1 MRSVSLGYFYL
12 PKCASTSIKTVL
24 HQQEYGFPFD
34 ERKRSTARGGVQ
46 SIHGFIARK
55 FMGDI
60 SSAQHRIIVV
70 RDPVERFLSGY
81 ASRVTGHMEL
91 SEAKVALRHN
101 GGPEFEEPGFVF
113 NPGLGQFL
121 ENLDRYL
128 QEVTIEWHLRPLHQ
142 HLPQGLDQFTRV
154 HQIKRIDLLQ
164 DHLSEIYGKALG
176 LPRLQTRG
184 EKVSIKQLSSSQLEQ
199 VFNFCQ
205 TDYELLSGW
214 FTRDE
219 VWNQWKSDQ
228 AAWVYNSDARRL
240 DTDARR
246 LVEDALRLSRTPEE
260 LLIGDLESKSIVYVT
275 SYTVPERSKP
285 DRLMDRALQKAGVLL
300 SHIALTTDDDNDEKL
315 WKHLSTNSSN
325 RLAQFWQHSS
335 LLRGELAKIEPD
347 LVHCYGLRAAVLVMM
362 SLSKLHSKA
371 KIVIDIPAS
380 IPASWRRFGFI
391 AQTLRLLVVKLICMN
406 PSVSPLFQISR
417 EEDKK
422 RLQNS
427 QGCAYF
433 VPAVDEKVV
442 HLATIDSSAH
452 GVVFI
457 NAYSLLLEEVS
468 GAAKLIVKLLDELEI
483 SENLSYLKILMP
495 RYATVEQALIKSGL
509 EERLNSERLK
519 TVAKD
524 SNVLAETRSSQVVI
538 IPSLRS
544 LDARQF
550 TLEAQQLGRPV
561 IAPNNSY
568 GRFLVV
574 HGLSGYLFSD
584 GEIEIATRNVNRL
597 ISTRGLPE
605 KMGFKGRIHVE
616 SYFTNEKAFEITA
629 EKYSLLL

>member
-1 MRSVSLGYFYL
+1 MRSVSLGYFDL

-34 ERKRSTARGGVQ
+34 ERKRSTARGGLQ
-46 SIHGFIARK
+46 SIHPFFARK
-55 FMGDI
+55 FTGDI

-128 QEVTIEWHLRPLHQ
+128 QEVSIEWHLRPLHQ

-219 VWNQWKSDQ
+219 IWNQWKSDQ
-228 AAWVYNSDARRL
+228 DAWVYNSDARRL
-240 DTDARR
+240 
-246 LVEDALRLSRTPEE
+246 EDALRLSRTTED
-260 LLIGDLESKSIVYVT
+260 LLIGDFESKSIAYVT
-275 SYTVPERSKP
+275 SYTAPERSKS
-285 DRLMDRALQKAGVLL
+285 DRLLDRALQKAGALL

-315 WKHLSTNSSN
+315 WKYLSIKSSN
-325 RLAQFWQHSS
+325 RLAQFGQHSS
-335 LLRGELAKIEPD
+335 LLRSELAKNEPD
-347 LVHCYGLRAAVLVMM
+347 LVHCYGLRATVLVIM
-362 SLSKLHSKA
+362 SLSKLRSKA
-371 KIVIDIPAS
+371 KVVVDIPAS
-380 IPASWRRFGFI
+380 VPASWRRFGFI
-391 AQTLRLLVVKLICMN
+391 LQTLRLLVVKLICMN
-406 PSVSPLFQISR
+406 SSVSPLFQISR

-468 GAAKLIVKLLDELEI
+468 EAAKLIVKLLDELEM

-509 EERLNSERLK
+509 EERLNSVRLK

-538 IPSLRS
+538 IPSLQS
-544 LDARQF
+544 SDARQF

-561 IAPNNSY
+561 VAPNNSY

-584 GEIEIATRNVNRL
+584 GEIEVATRNVNRL

>member
-1 MRSVSLGYFYL
+1 MRSVSLGYFDL

-24 HQQEYGFPFD
+24 HQQEYGFPFE
-34 ERKRSTARGGVQ
+34 ERKSSTAMGGLQNV
-46 SIHGFIARK
+46 HRFFKRK
-55 FMGDI
+55 FTGDI

-81 ASRVTGHMEL
+81 ASRVTGYMEL
-91 SEAKVALRHN
+91 SEAEVALRHN
-101 GGPEFEEPGFVF
+101 GGREFEEPGFVF

-128 QEVTIEWHLRPLHQ
+128 QEVPIEWHLRPLHQ

-164 DHLSEIYGKALG
+164 DHLSAIYGKALG

-199 VFNFCQ
+199 VFNFCE

-228 AAWVYNSDARRL
+228 DAWVYNSDARRL
-240 DTDARR
+240 
-246 LVEDALRLSRTPEE
+246 EDALRLSRTTED
-260 LLIGDLESKSIVYVT
+260 LLIGDFESKSIAYVT
-275 SYTVPERSKP
+275 SYTAPERSKS
-285 DRLMDRALQKAGVLL
+285 DRLLDRALQKAGALL

-315 WKHLSTNSSN
+315 WKYLSIKSSN
-325 RLAQFWQHSS
+325 RLAQFGQHSS
-335 LLRGELAKIEPD
+335 LLRSELAKNEPD
-347 LVHCYGLRAAVLVMM
+347 LVHCYGLRATVLVIM
-362 SLSKLHSKA
+362 SLSKLRSKA
-371 KIVIDIPAS
+371 KVVVDIPAS
-380 IPASWRRFGFI
+380 VPASWRRFGFI
-391 AQTLRLLVVKLICMN
+391 LQTLRLLVVKLICMN
-406 PSVSPLFQISR
+406 SSVSPLFQISR

-422 RLQNS
+422 LV
-427 QGCAYF
+427 QGYQASAYF

-442 HLATIDSSAH
+442 HLAAIDSSAH

-468 GAAKLIVKLLDELEI
+468 EAAKLIVRLLDELEI

-538 IPSLRS
+538 IPSLQS
-544 LDARQF
+544 SDARQF

-561 IAPNNSY
+561 VAPNNSY

-584 GEIEIATRNVNRL
+584 GEIEVATRNVNRL